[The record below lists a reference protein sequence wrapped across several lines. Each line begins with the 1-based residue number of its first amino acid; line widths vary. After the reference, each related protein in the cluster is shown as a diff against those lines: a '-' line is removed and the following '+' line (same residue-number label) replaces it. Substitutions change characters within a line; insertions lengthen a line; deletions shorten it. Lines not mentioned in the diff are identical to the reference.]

1 MTAIQQDVEEEVV
14 VVGNSA
20 RNEALESIS
29 ERAREE
35 RDKELAANDHP
46 VVDTSGKEDPKE
58 EKEEENGLQEEAKA
72 SEEVK
77 EEPKEE
83 AKPETVKIKVDGE
96 EREVPKDKI
105 LEAGVRAMQKES
117 AADKR
122 LEEATRLLR
131 EVQTKYVAPQT
142 EAAPP
147 QWDDQTINYALQHG
161 DEDQKAYA
169 AKLWMERQQATPNII
184 KAQIMDEIEGNNATE
199 WFASEYSDIVKDPY
213 LLRLAVEAENDA
225 LRNGD
230 TRPRKERY
238 KQFGDDLRAWKGGT
252 TQTLTDKQTKKS
264 ENVISLPT
272 ASVKREAQTE
282 EKPKTASDIIEDMR
296 KSRGQR

>member
-1 MTAIQQDVEEEVV
+1 MTAIQKDVEEEVV
-14 VVGNSA
+14 TTGNTA

-46 VVDTSGKEDPKE
+46 VVDTTGKG
-58 EKEEENGLQEEAKA
+58 EENALQQKETETSEAVEKPQ
-72 SEEVK
+72 EEVK
-77 EEPKEE
+77 EEP
-83 AKPETVKIKVDGE
+83 KPETVKIKVDGE

-105 LEAGVRAMQKES
+105 LEAGIRAVQKES
-117 AADKR
+117 TADKR

-131 EVQTKYVAPQT
+131 EVQTKYVAPQV
-142 EAAPP
+142 EVAPSP

-169 AKLWMERQQATPNII
+169 AKLWMERQQATPHII
-184 KAQIMDEIEGNNATE
+184 KAQIMDEIEGSNATE

-213 LLRLAVEAENDA
+213 LLRLAIEAENDA

-238 KQFGDDLRAWKGGT
+238 KQFGDDLRTWKGGT
-252 TQTLTDKQTKKS
+252 TQTLTEKQTKKS

-282 EKPKTASDIIEDMR
+282 QKPKTTSDIIEDMR
-296 KSRGQR
+296 RSRGQR